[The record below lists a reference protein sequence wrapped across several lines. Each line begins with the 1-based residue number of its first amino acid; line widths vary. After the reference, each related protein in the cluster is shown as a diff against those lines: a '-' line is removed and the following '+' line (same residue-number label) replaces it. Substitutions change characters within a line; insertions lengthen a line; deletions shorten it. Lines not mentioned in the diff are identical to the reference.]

1 MNGYLSFEER
11 INMKG
16 EEIKE
21 TISNIIQVPKIKKDT
36 TLVSGT
42 FDLVFELEVKEEV
55 LESRQTLE
63 KKKGGHKDNTEIE
76 QYYGDFGNEVTK
88 EQAYRKI
95 VNDGSVEEGCAE
107 LCNKI

>member
-1 MNGYLSFEER
+1 MQ
-11 INMKG
+11 G

-36 TLVSGT
+36 TLIPGT
-42 FDLVFELEVKEEV
+42 FDLLFELEVKEEV
-55 LESRQTLE
+55 LEVRQTAE
-63 KKKGGHKDNTEIE
+63 KKKGEHKDNAEIE

-88 EQAYRKI
+88 EKAYRKV

>member
-36 TLVSGT
+36 TLVHGT
-42 FDLVFELEVKEEV
+42 FDLLFELEVKEET
-55 LESRQTLE
+55 LENRQTAE
-63 KKKGGHKDNTEIE
+63 KKKGAHKDNAEIE
-76 QYYGDFGNEVTK
+76 HFYADFGDSVTK
-88 EQAYRKI
+88 
-95 VNDGSVEEGCAE
+95 
-107 LCNKI
+107 